1 MPGRLVRGIA
11 TKCSPLSSTE
21 GVSTARA
28 MKDSCV
34 TKTGT
39 FLRARDLDTMFSGL
53 VTSIR
58 AVGCPS
64 HFRGTRQSALSSE
77 HRNQRLFY
85 GRLKPLRIF
94 AGTKYC
100 ISTVPN

>member
-1 MPGRLVRGIA
+1 ML
-11 TKCSPLSSTE
+11 TLSSTE

-53 VTSIR
+53 VTTIR

-77 HRNQRLFY
+77 HRNQRLF
-85 GRLKPLRIF
+85 LRQAQTAADICRHEILHLYR
-94 AGTKYC
+94 TKLTL
-100 ISTVPN
+100 ISALS